1 MLIFDIFCDVT
12 QPKVPQSLGQVK
24 LLQEPNKFAFQDY
37 TKSLLANDMI
47 LRMGMLCIW
56 SSHNCNE
63 QRTFRDITD
72 ITNKSSQN

>member
-1 MLIFDIFCDVT
+1 MLIFDTFFDVT
-12 QPKVPQSLGQVK
+12 QPKVPQCLGQVK
-24 LLQEPNKFAFQDY
+24 LLV
-37 TKSLLANDMI
+37 NDII

-63 QRTFRDITD
+63 QPTFRDITD